1 MKFYNFLLSVNNKTN
16 VESLEVLRLLT
27 LFESN
32 ENLPNCCR
40 LRERDK
46 RETFESLI
54 EKMRDGL

>member
-32 ENLPNCCR
+32 ENLPNCC
-40 LRERDK
+40 
-46 RETFESLI
+46 
-54 EKMRDGL
+54 